1 MTCLINHQLPG
12 NSIKL
17 KLSPPLPWFLRSQR
31 YPYFIEW
38 IVAWTGAS
46 ACDGKDK
53 SINGIKIRIP
63 MPGVGPVLAS
73 SLLKVRKLNN
83 LVRVIMIFAALCMQ
97 TEHVT
102 RHGGNLIMNQVR
114 LFHWQRFCL
123 ISYRLFHHHHQA
135 TLPTPR
141 GNYRNYFLLS
151 LGMKNGWDHFLLM
164 LLPSQVCP
172 RSGAIYSACSL
183 LCPVCVEVS

>member
-73 SLLKVRKLNN
+73 SLLKLRKLNN

-102 RHGGNLIMNQVR
+102 RHGRNLIMNQVTDKD
-114 LFHWQRFCL
+114 FVWYH
-123 ISYRLFHHHHQA
+123 I
-135 TLPTPR
+135 
-141 GNYRNYFLLS
+141 GYFTTTTRP
-151 LGMKNGWDHFLLM
+151 HFL
-164 LLPSQVCP
+164 PQEEITEIIFS
-172 RSGAIYSACSL
+172 SAWGWRMAGTTSC
-183 LCPVCVEVS
+183 